1 MERQYALAPH
11 RFIQEVCDMSK
22 FDGTGPFGTGPMTG
36 KGDGHC
42 VLKMPQNLN
51 EPQTGFAGLA
61 GKPVVLLPNPAG
73 IDSNRLLS
81 NPHRSETLPIAR
93 AGTGRFCC
101 GRNGRCRRPMRAG
114 R

>member
-1 MERQYALAPH
+1 MRRHALAPH
-11 RFIQEVCDMSK
+11 RFIQEVVDMPK

-42 VLKMPQNLN
+42 VLKMPRNLD

-61 GKPVVLLPNPAG
+61 GNPVILLPDSAG
-73 IDSNRLLS
+73 IDSDRSFS
-81 NPHRSETLPIAR
+81 NQHRSENLPIAR
-93 AGTGRFCC
+93 VGAGRFCC

>member
-1 MERQYALAPH
+1 MP
-11 RFIQEVCDMSK
+11 K

-42 VLKMPQNLN
+42 VLKIPQNLD

-61 GKPVVLLPNPAG
+61 GKPVVLLPDSAG
-73 IDSNRLLS
+73 IDSDRLLS
-81 NPHRSETLPIAR
+81 NQRRSEPLPIAR
-93 AGTGRFCC
+93 AGAGRFCC
-101 GRNGRCRRPMRAG
+101 SRNGRCRRPLRTG

>member
-1 MERQYALAPH
+1 MP
-11 RFIQEVCDMSK
+11 K

-36 KGDGHC
+36 QGDGHC

-61 GKPVVLLPNPAG
+61 GKPVVLLPGSAG
-73 IDSNRLLS
+73 IDNERLLS
-81 NPHRSETLPIAR
+81 NQRRSETPPIAG
-93 AGTGRFCC
+93 AGADRSCC

>member
-1 MERQYALAPH
+1 MRHHALAPH
-11 RFIQEVCDMSK
+11 RFIQEVVDMPK

-42 VLKMPQNLN
+42 VLKIPQNPN

-61 GKPVVLLPNPAG
+61 EKPVVLLPDSAG
-73 IDSNRLLS
+73 IDSDGLLS
-81 NPHRSETLPIAR
+81 NPRRSEPLPIAR
-93 AGTGRFCC
+93 ADAGRFCC
-101 GRNGRCRRPMRAG
+101 SRNGRCRRPMRAG

>member
-1 MERQYALAPH
+1 MP
-11 RFIQEVCDMSK
+11 K

-42 VLKMPQNLN
+42 VLKMPQTRD
-51 EPQTGFAGLA
+51 EPRTGFAGLA
-61 GKPVVLLPNPAG
+61 GKPVVLLPESAR
-73 IDSNRLLS
+73 IDSERLLS
-81 NPHRSETLPIAR
+81 SPRRSEPPPIAG
-93 AGTGRFCC
+93 AGRFCC